1 MIEED
6 NFNQNQ
12 KDSTNIYTNEEEEAI
27 FKNILTPPFEK
38 KLSCGSIKQD
48 DIYFIK
54 SASKFSGNI
63 QPENINN
70 KMNSFGLMAYD
81 FDNEYDNYFY
91 LNNISSEE
99 LNENSINKNQE
110 EEVPYFLGIGNDN
123 QIPKVLNDN
132 EEINIQIPL
141 INKKEKEET
150 PNSIETNEKPKEKK
164 LTRGK
169 RGPYKKKPK
178 LITETKTDDE
188 CFPFIKGKGILAND
202 FNNIQINQEMDM
214 NDNTPFIT
222 SINIPDDS
230 KGSKKR
236 IKKARKY
243 KADDI
248 MKKIKVRFHKK
259 LRNIIN
265 ENLKK
270 AGSNKLL
277 SSLPQVFI
285 GNITK
290 KFNSKYMN
298 KTFEDLL
305 SDFPKEYS
313 SKDCDYKQFIKNQET
328 LKYLEENLEISKISG
343 FNLLKKMKYRDILR
357 HYFSSVEFEQS
368 IKQLEKENEDDEYI
382 KEYVLLSKGYI
393 KYFSAVDAGM

>member
-6 NFNQNQ
+6 YFNQNQ

-27 FKNILTPPFEK
+27 IKNVLTLPFEK

-63 QPENINN
+63 QPENISN

-99 LNENSINKNQE
+99 PNDNSLNKIQ
-110 EEVPYFLGIGNDN
+110 EEVPYFLGIEKDN

-141 INKKEKEET
+141 NTKKEKEET

-188 CFPFIKGKGILAND
+188 CFPFIKGKGILANEI
-202 FNNIQINQEMDM
+202 NNIQIQQNNYGQ
-214 NDNTPFIT
+214 NNA
-222 SINIPDDS
+222 
-230 KGSKKR
+230 
-236 IKKARKY
+236 IKK
-243 KADDI
+243 
-248 MKKIKVRFHKK
+248 
-259 LRNIIN
+259 
-265 ENLKK
+265 
-270 AGSNKLL
+270 
-277 SSLPQVFI
+277 
-285 GNITK
+285 
-290 KFNSKYMN
+290 
-298 KTFEDLL
+298 
-305 SDFPKEYS
+305 S
-313 SKDCDYKQFIKNQET
+313 SK
-328 LKYLEENLEISKISG
+328 
-343 FNLLKKMKYRDILR
+343 
-357 HYFSSVEFEQS
+357 
-368 IKQLEKENEDDEYI
+368 
-382 KEYVLLSKGYI
+382 
-393 KYFSAVDAGM
+393 

>member
-6 NFNQNQ
+6 YFNQNQ
-12 KDSTNIYTNEEEEAI
+12 KDSTNIYTNEEEAI

-99 LNENSINKNQE
+99 PNDNSLNKIQE
-110 EEVPYFLGIGNDN
+110 EDVPYF
-123 QIPKVLNDN
+123 
-132 EEINIQIPL
+132 INIQIPL
-141 INKKEKEET
+141 NIKKGKEET
-150 PNSIETNEKPKEKK
+150 PNSIEIKEKPKEKK

-188 CFPFIKGKGILAND
+188 CFPFIKGKGILANEI
-202 FNNIQINQEMDM
+202 NNIQINQEMDM

-230 KGSKKR
+230 KGNKKR

-243 KADDI
+243 KPDDI

>member
-1 MIEED
+1 MIIEED
-6 NFNQNQ
+6 YFNQNQ

-110 EEVPYFLGIGNDN
+110 EVPYFLGIGNDN

-150 PNSIETNEKPKEKK
+150 PNSIETKEKPKEKK

-169 RGPYKKKPK
+169 RGPYKKKP
-178 LITETKTDDE
+178 
-188 CFPFIKGKGILAND
+188 
-202 FNNIQINQEMDM
+202 
-214 NDNTPFIT
+214 
-222 SINIPDDS
+222 
-230 KGSKKR
+230 
-236 IKKARKY
+236 RKY
-243 KADDI
+243 KPDDI